1 MEGFNAYERYQS
13 QLSQMIT
20 DVRGEI
26 LGFGNFFLPV
36 NPSLIRKRRATGA
49 GVTSSPDERPGTNNK
64 FPSASELAL
73 FNSSM
78 PGGDDEKGDTGVIEK
93 SG

>member
-1 MEGFNAYERYQS
+1 
-13 QLSQMIT
+13 MIT
-20 DVRGEI
+20 DAKGEI
-26 LGFGNFFLPV
+26 MGFGNFFLPV

-49 GVTSSPDERPGTNNK
+49 GVMSSPDERPGTNNK

-73 FNSSM
+73 FNTGM
-78 PGGDDEKGDTGVIEK
+78 PGGDDEKGQTCAIEK